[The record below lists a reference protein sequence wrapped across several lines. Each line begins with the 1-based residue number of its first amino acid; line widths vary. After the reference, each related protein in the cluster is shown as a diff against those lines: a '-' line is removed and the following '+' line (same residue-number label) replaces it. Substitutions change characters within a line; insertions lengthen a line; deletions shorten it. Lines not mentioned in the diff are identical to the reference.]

1 MRTQSGSNLRPTV
14 ALTAAVGL
22 LVATLAGGCVTEK
35 RTVKPRLPQANN
47 QRPASPDAGTA
58 ATAQAPVARPATGAS
73 TVSSRVT
80 VALKPLG
87 EVPFDG
93 QVLPVLAPDA
103 SFLATQV
110 GEAPTWEALLAAPD
124 ARAPYRT
131 RVEIY
136 DLTTPTPTRLGA
148 GGAGLP
154 AGWMLGRAADSRG
167 FLAEVINT
175 DGSRHIAHVP
185 WDETVEPEWLV
196 RTDAVNAHGAL
207 MPDGSLIYCTR
218 PASEPRF
225 AIAIERPVGRAVYT
239 DPDASLLF
247 PVPTPDPTLFYCYAQ
262 TRTGLELRLVR
273 ESGPA
278 FEVEAVWPLSSGGGV
293 IDAYQCANRAVV
305 RPEPPYELLAI
316 HPRMGSLA
324 IFDPATK
331 TAAPMAPGSIGGAWL
346 DSADPLRV
354 FLTAREGLM
363 HQQASRSSAG
373 MVGAEAVRVLREP
386 WVPVRTTDPD
396 FPWILIGPED
406 SSASPALV
414 LVRMALASPA
424 DAAQPPSD

>member
-1 MRTQSGSNLRPTV
+1 MRTQSGSNFRPTV

-22 LVATLAGGCVTEK
+22 LVGVLTGGCVTEK
-35 RTVKPRLPQANN
+35 RTIKPRLPQANT
-47 QRPASPDAGTA
+47 QRPASPDAGTT
-58 ATAQAPVARPATGAS
+58 ATTQVPVARPATEAS
-73 TVSSRVT
+73 TVSTRVT

-93 QVLPVLAPDA
+93 QVLPLLSPDA

-110 GEAPTWEALLAAPD
+110 GAAPTWDALLAAPD

-131 RVEIY
+131 RLEIY

-148 GGAGLP
+148 RGAGLP
-154 AGWMLGRAADSRG
+154 AGWVLGRAADSRG
-167 FLAEVINT
+167 FLAEVINP
-175 DGSRHIAHVP
+175 DGSRHIALVP
-185 WDETVEPEWLV
+185 WDETVEPQWLV

-225 AIAIERPVGRAVYT
+225 AIAIERPAGRAVYT

-247 PVPTPDPTLFYCYAQ
+247 PLPTPDPTLFYCYAR

-273 ESGPA
+273 EKVPA

-305 RPEPPYELLAI
+305 RPEQPYELLAI
-316 HPRMGSLA
+316 HPRMGGLA

-354 FLTAREGLM
+354 FLTTRQGLM
-363 HQQASRSSAG
+363 HQQAIRTGTGFS
-373 MVGAEAVRVLREP
+373 VTDAVRVDRP
-386 WVPVRTTDPD
+386 AWVPLRTTDPY